1 MAALSLT
8 EISTGALTKVST
20 QVFHVTAEVTATIE
34 AAGYYNNLAIGS
46 KVAAVGILY
55 HIDTAGKITIYAYT
69 HDGATA
75 GSAAVLT
82 LITATALIP
91 AP

>member
-1 MAALSLT
+1 MAALTLT

-20 QVFHVTAEVTATIE
+20 QIFHVTAEVTATIE
-34 AAGYYNNLAIGS
+34 AAGYYNNLAIDS
-46 KVAAVGILY
+46 KVAPIGLLY
-55 HIDTAGKITIYAYT
+55 HYDTAGKVTIYAYT
-69 HDGATA
+69 HDG
-75 GSAAVLT
+75 AVLT